1 MSPIEGLSNGSLA
14 LGVTAAALAV
24 SAAHGRLHKVCAVP
38 RLKLV
43 PAAAASP
50 AEKVRQRVRAM
61 PKPAALLQCN
71 RCGGREMIETK
82 IGMLF
87 SGGQASGGTKQT
99 LCAACLLKGERVVV
113 L

>member
-1 MSPIEGLSNGSLA
+1 M
-14 LGVTAAALAV
+14 
-24 SAAHGRLHKVCAVP
+24 P

-43 PAAAASP
+43 PATEPSL

-61 PKPAALLQCN
+61 PRPAAVLQCN

-82 IGMLF
+82 TGMLF
-87 SGGQASGGTKQT
+87 KDGKASGGTKQI

>member
-1 MSPIEGLSNGSLA
+1 M
-14 LGVTAAALAV
+14 
-24 SAAHGRLHKVCAVP
+24 P

-43 PAAAASP
+43 PSAEPSP

-61 PKPAALLQCN
+61 PKPASVLQCT

-82 IGMLF
+82 TGMLF
-87 SGGQASGGTKQT
+87 KDGKASGGTKQIV
-99 LCAACLLKGERVVV
+99 CVACLMKGERVVV